1 MSDPADTVS
10 LLANETRAAILRE
23 LGEHLNEVGE
33 PPSFSTLRERVG
45 VADSGQFNY
54 HLGQLEGRFLEAVAD
69 GYNLTPFG
77 ARVVGLLFAGVL
89 EGGTHGPVEYPVACR
104 WCGSAQT
111 TEFQGGVVEVRCEND
126 HTETHFLPPGALA
139 NRDLVA
145 ATDLAWRLTL
155 QSLELAVDGNCPVC
169 GGEVDPGLRRTD
181 EDLSF
186 YADCDTCPVTV
197 MADPTLIVLSHPA
210 VQGFLWEG
218 GVDMDDRPWALEWC
232 RPGEAR
238 VTSSDPLR
246 VAVDVVAGE
255 DTITV
260 TLDETGTVVD
270 VSGRA
275 ETRG

>member
-1 MSDPADTVS
+1 MSDPANTVS

-54 HLGQLEGRFLEAVAD
+54 HLGQLEGPFLEARSD
-69 GYNLTPFG
+69 GYSLTPFG

-89 EGGTHGPVEYPVACR
+89 EGGTRGPVEYPVACR
-104 WCGSAQT
+104 WCGSSQT
-111 TEFQGGVVEVRCEND
+111 TELQDGVIEVRCEND

-155 QSLELAVDGNCPVC
+155 QSLELAVDSICPVC
-169 GGEVDPGLRRTD
+169 GGDVDPGLRSAD

-186 YADCDTCPVTV
+186 RADCDTCPVTV
-197 MADPTLIVLSHPA
+197 MADPALIVLSHPA
-210 VQGFLWEG
+210 VQGFLWES
-218 GVDMDDRPWALEWC
+218 GVDVHDRPWALEWC
-232 RPGEAR
+232 RPGDAR
-238 VTSSDPLR
+238 VSATDPLR
-246 VAVDVVAGE
+246 VAIDVVADGE
-255 DTITV
+255 TLTV
-260 TLDETGTVVD
+260 TLNETATVVR
-270 VSGRA
+270 VSRSTG
-275 ETRG
+275 